1 MLFLSEYTFR
11 PGLKKADFANL
22 MTVFGERGAEAG
34 TVAHYVKADGSGGLV
49 IINQDDTATAY
60 ASTLAYSDYLDFTIT
75 PLLTIED
82 AVGPIA
88 TYLS

>member
-1 MLFLSEYTFR
+1 MLFLSEYRLR
-11 PGLKKADFANL
+11 PGMTKAETASL
-22 MTVFGERGAEAG
+22 MTIFGERGAEPG

-49 IINQDDTATAY
+49 IIDQDDPADAY
-60 ASTLAYSDYLDFTIT
+60 ASTLAYSEYLEFTVT